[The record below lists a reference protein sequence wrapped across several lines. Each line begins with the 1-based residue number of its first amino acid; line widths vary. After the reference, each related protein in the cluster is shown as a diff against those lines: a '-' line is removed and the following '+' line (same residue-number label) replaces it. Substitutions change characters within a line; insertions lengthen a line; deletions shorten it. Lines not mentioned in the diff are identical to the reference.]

1 MPPMALVLNLGS
13 ASLKAA
19 CYASPGGSGDGP
31 RNLKETC
38 HTTADADAGAD
49 GDEDR
54 DEDRA
59 AALLAHVTAR
69 MPSLR
74 AAPEFVAHRIVHGG
88 DRAEP
93 EQLTAMALAQL
104 QELAPLA
111 PLHQPPAL
119 ALVRAAIDRWPDAI
133 QLGVFDTSWHR
144 TMPQQ
149 HRLLPLPF
157 ALYAHG
163 VKRYGFHGLAFQSAM
178 RRIGRIAPGLAN
190 ARIVLAHLGGGSSLC
205 AVRDGHSVSTTMG
218 MTPLGGIPMA
228 TRCGSLD
235 PGVLLHLQRRLGMSP
250 ERIDELL
257 WRQSGLQ
264 GISEE
269 SGDMRALLASPS
281 EGARR
286 AIDLYV
292 SAVAQGIAAMAA
304 CIGGIDL
311 LAFSGGIGT
320 HAPQIRARV
329 LGELAWL
336 GISIDAQSNADGN
349 ERVSGPA
356 SSAEVLVLAVDEAAE
371 MAEAV
376 AGYAASRET

>member
-1 MPPMALVLNLGS
+1 MQPMALVLNLGS
-13 ASLKAA
+13 SSLKAA
-19 CYASPGGSGDGP
+19 CYALVGGSGDG
-31 RNLKETC
+31 RRALKETC
-38 HTTADADAGAD
+38 RTTADPDTGAH

-54 DEDRA
+54 A
-59 AALLAHVTAR
+59 KALLAHVTAR
-69 MPSLR
+69 MPTLR
-74 AAPEFVAHRIVHGG
+74 AAPRFVAHRIVHGG
-88 DRAEP
+88 DRPEP
-93 EQLTAMALAQL
+93 ARLTAYTLAQL

-157 ALYAHG
+157 ALYARG
-163 VKRYGFHGLAFQSAM
+163 IKRYGFHGLAFQSAM
-178 RRIGRIAPGLAN
+178 RQIGRSAPELAN

-205 AVRDGHSVSTTMG
+205 AVRDGRSVNTTMG

-235 PGVLLHLQRRLGMSP
+235 PGVLLHLQRTLGMSP

-257 WRQSGLQ
+257 WRESGLR
-264 GISEE
+264 GVSDE

-286 AIDLYV
+286 AVDLYV
-292 SAVAQGIAAMAA
+292 SAIAQGIAAMAA

-311 LAFSGGIGT
+311 LAFSGGIGA
-320 HAPQIRARV
+320 HATQIRARV
-329 LGELAWL
+329 IGELTWL
-336 GISIDAQSNADGN
+336 GISIDAQSNAAGN
-349 ERVSGPA
+349 ERISGT
-356 SSAEVLVLAVDEAAE
+356 SSRAEVLVLAVDEAAE
-371 MAEAV
+371 IAEAV
-376 AGYAASRET
+376 TGYTALSEA